1 MKISLTDFSSILQ
14 HRLVKSQTK
23 KRLAFESSLL
33 HLKAQTQALAEEI
46 LPYARTISL
55 SRREPL
61 PDAATAKWLRG
72 FDRFLIA
79 SKKDTLGFR
88 TYGTYDNVHL
98 ANMSAGSDPERYH
111 VYVDVLNNAQIV
123 IEVYDQGNYYT
134 FEVPKNS
141 IVSELIQAESL
152 KRKPIWYFDCVVE
165 CIESFDH
172 QVPDFCKR
180 FQKYVESAATELGG
194 SDEC

>member
-14 HRLVKSQTK
+14 HRLVKSKTE

-61 PDAATAKWLRG
+61 PDAATAKWLSR
-72 FDRFLIA
+72 FDRFLIP
-79 SKKDTLGFR
+79 SRKDTLGFR

-98 ANMSAGSDPERYH
+98 ANMAAGSDPERYH
-111 VYVDVLNNAQIV
+111 VYVDVLDDAKIV
-123 IEVYDQGNYYT
+123 IEIYNAGDYYT

-141 IVSELIQAESL
+141 VVPELIQTESRKAE
-152 KRKPIWYFDCVVE
+152 PIWYFDGVVE
-165 CIESFDH
+165 CIDSFCK
-172 QVPDFCKR
+172 QIPDFCKR

-194 SDEC
+194 NNEC